1 MKHDV
6 KVKETEAAV
15 RQFRFSAKQVELLKP
30 AGKDSASAMD
40 EYSDK
45 EVIGLKLAVSK
56 SGRKYFWHRFRFR
69 GRKRMMKLGEFPSL
83 SVADARQMV
92 HDNKNKL
99 AHDQDPTDER
109 NRLRAVPT
117 LAEFAAATYIPYARL
132 HKKSWKDDEAKIR
145 MDVGAALGKI
155 PLPEIK
161 TSDVIQLH
169 TAICNR
175 SSPATANRYLALLS
189 GMFSLAIKCEL
200 VDRNP
205 AKGVRKFKEADPR
218 RRYLSGEELGRFLL
232 ALNEEAGKT
241 AANAIAMLLL
251 TGLRKMELF
260 SLRWTEVDLG
270 DASLRLLHTKGG
282 HGRTVV
288 LNSLALDLLQNIHRN
303 ADATCP
309 WVFPARCGDGHL
321 IDVRKPLW
329 RAMAR
334 ADISDLH
341 PHDLRRSFAS
351 LAVNAGVDLYQIKD
365 LLGHSTVAVT
375 QRAYA
380 HLQQGTL
387 RTASEVVARTVGVH
401 NPVREVLD
409 VPLIQHAT
417 DGPI

>member
-1 MKHDV
+1 MKHNQQE
-6 KVKETEAAV
+6 KVAAV
-15 RQFRFSAKQVELLKP
+15 RQFRFSAKQVDLLP
-30 AGKDSASAMD
+30 SPEKDSPSAMD
-40 EYSDK
+40 EYSDT

-109 NRLRAVPT
+109 NRLRKVPT
-117 LAEFAAATYIPYARL
+117 LAEFATATYVPYARQ
-132 HKKSWKDDEAKIR
+132 HKKSWKDDESKIR
-145 MDVGAALGKI
+145 RDIGAILGKI

-161 TSDVIQLH
+161 TSDVMLLH
-169 TAICNR
+169 STICDR
-175 SSPATANRYLALLS
+175 AAPATANRYLALLS
-189 GMFSLAIKCEL
+189 AIFSLAMKCEHIE
-200 VDRNP
+200 RNP
-205 AKGVRKFKEADPR
+205 AKGIKKYKEADPR
-218 RRYLSGEELGRFLL
+218 RRYLSGEELGRFML
-232 ALNEEAGKT
+232 ALNDEAGKT

-251 TGLRKMELF
+251 TGLRRMELF
-260 SLRWTEVDLG
+260 SLRWTEVDLS
-270 DASLRLLHTKGG
+270 DASLRLLHTKAG

-334 ADISDLH
+334 ADISNLR

-387 RTASEVVARTVGVH
+387 RTASEVVARTVGVQH
-401 NPVREVLD
+401 LGREEPGVS
-409 VPLIQHAT
+409 LIGHDAV
-417 DGPI
+417 